1 MKKCIF
7 ALACLLSLSAHAEKY
22 LTYTDSP
29 GTAVGFATQVVSYNR
44 GPVRRVTRRCR
55 KVRLVHPTVLWSL

>member
-22 LTYTDSP
+22 LTYADSP
-29 GTAVGFATQVVSYNR
+29 GTAVGFATQIVSYNPET
-44 GPVRRVTRRCR
+44 GTT
-55 KVRLVHPTVLWSL
+55 K